1 MANNSAAQMVFG
13 ITAEHNPSL
22 ERHVF
27 PNPVDASGYMVM
39 LWYKNGS
46 LTREDIRNRC
56 AEKSWEV
63 FNKLLQQTPPRK

>member
-1 MANNSAAQMVFG
+1 MVNNSAAQMVFD

-22 ERHVF
+22 EGHVF
-27 PNPVDASGYMVM
+27 SNPVDASGYMVM